1 MGEQQN
7 ILSGLVQTGTVTAI
21 DSAKRKA
28 RVKFK
33 DTGIISG
40 WLYVLQHYGADFYIE
55 PDAKHT
61 HEITDTFTAG
71 GSAGEYPAHDH
82 LPGSHLTYWMPKVND
97 RVLACIAD
105 IQRGR
110 YCVRRVLIMGMVG
123 CLGDIVFTV
132 SDRTIK
138 TIDNVTWSGSAR
150 YGPPTSGTA
159 HTPSR
164 SSPALIPI
172 RCLSTSY
179 SPLTWAST
187 PSRRS

>member
-61 HEITDTFTAG
+61 HEITDTFTGG
-71 GSAGEYPAHDH
+71 GSAGEYPA
-82 LPGSHLTYWMPKVND
+82 KVND
-97 RVLACIAD
+97 RVLCLYLPIFNGD
-105 IQRGR
+105 GI
-110 YCVRRVLIMGMVG
+110 VLGG
-123 CLGDIVFTV
+123 F
-132 SDRTIK
+132 
-138 TIDNVTWSGSAR
+138 
-150 YGPPTSGTA
+150 
-159 HTPSR
+159 
-164 SSPALIPI
+164 
-172 RCLSTSY
+172 
-179 SPLTWAST
+179 
-187 PSRRS
+187 

>member
-61 HEITDTFTAG
+61 HEITDTFTGG
-71 GSAGEYPAHDH
+71 GSAGEYRAELQDNDCGNFSADGRKFVTESGLLVGGNT
-82 LPGSHLTYWMPKVND
+82 LPNGEANFMWQDFLT
-97 RVLACIAD
+97 REQFATVLYRFA
-105 IQRGR
+105 QKFG
-110 YCVRRVLIMGMVG
+110 L
-123 CLGDIVFTV
+123 
-132 SDRTIK
+132 
-138 TIDNVTWSGSAR
+138 N
-150 YGPPTSGTA
+150 
-159 HTPSR
+159 
-164 SSPALIPI
+164 
-172 RCLSTSY
+172 
-179 SPLTWAST
+179 
-187 PSRRS
+187 

>member
-33 DTGIISG
+33 DTGIIS
-40 WLYVLQHYGADFYIE
+40 DFYIE

-61 HEITDTFTAG
+61 HEITDTFTGG

-97 RVLACIAD
+97 RVLCLYLPIFNGD
-105 IQRGR
+105 GI
-110 YCVRRVLIMGMVG
+110 VLGG
-123 CLGDIVFTV
+123 F
-132 SDRTIK
+132 
-138 TIDNVTWSGSAR
+138 
-150 YGPPTSGTA
+150 
-159 HTPSR
+159 
-164 SSPALIPI
+164 
-172 RCLSTSY
+172 
-179 SPLTWAST
+179 
-187 PSRRS
+187 